1 MVVSETGERG
11 LLGVSQ
17 RFLSEK
23 RDVVLQWRYVSGAEQ
38 MVVTVTETK
47 LGFLDPFPLIFDV
60 YFLPLL
66 ALLPSTLPA
75 R

>member
-1 MVVSETGERG
+1 MVVSETGEMG

-23 RDVVLQWRYVSGAEQ
+23 RDVVLQWRCVSGAEQ

-47 LGFLDPFPLIFDV
+47 LGFLDPFSLIFDV